1 VYRQHLVALHG
12 FIKKIRTT
20 PVEEPAL
27 ASEGVDAVSKKNM
40 GSGIGEFLQ
49 EQEEGV
55 LAAAQTQAV
64 AEVVQAMKGKEDFEE
79 SDGFASEDQ
88 PDSGGPIVGWGGRN
102 PVESAAGAGDG
113 GAAGF
118 DSASVV
124 QAESKPTPN

>member
-1 VYRQHLVALHG
+1 LGDSDGPAKKANGSRVLVGVSPAPCRVAWLHQEDTDHAG
-12 FIKKIRTT
+12 RRAG
-20 PVEEPAL
+20 VSAE

-88 PDSGGPIVGWGGRN
+88 PDSGGPIVGWGG
-102 PVESAAGAGDG
+102 
-113 GAAGF
+113 
-118 DSASVV
+118 
-124 QAESKPTPN
+124 